1 MTKWAS
7 ASTGR
12 AQTRRWGDTQ
22 TVNAGRVRT
31 LHYAVNWVDQHPV
44 TWLEDAFPASYEV
57 GGWTLSLSE
66 ARLDAVPSRP
76 MSEDEARSALT
87 PILDTW
93 SAAIE
98 VEQRLVMTFFYLGA
112 DVEQETA
119 GAGTAASADFASASG
134 TAFDATVAIRRG
146 TPPEPDWSWRD
157 TDVTRLARSMCLRPL
172 RNRSRTVDDAAYWL
186 STHLKSWA
194 GSDRAAA
201 ERLNVSSGYFD
212 RARQWGARSA
222 ERKVSRDSQA
232 LSMQEKEQLKSVLEE
247 LIRRLHLVESDLAPG
262 RHLDVNDWPAS

>member
-1 MTKWAS
+1 MK
-7 ASTGR
+7 
-12 AQTRRWGDTQ
+12 
-22 TVNAGRVRT
+22 AGQVRT

-44 TWLEDAFPASYEV
+44 SWLEDAFPASYEV
-57 GGWTLSLSE
+57 RGWTLTLSE
-66 ARLDAVPSRP
+66 ARLDALPSQA

-98 VEQRLVMTFFYLGA
+98 VEQRLVVTFFYLGA
-112 DVEQETA
+112 DVKQDTA

-134 TAFDATVAIRRG
+134 TAFNATVAIRRG

-194 GSDRAAA
+194 GSDHAAA
-201 ERLNVSSGYFD
+201 QRLNVSSSYFE

-232 LSMQEKEQLKSVLEE
+232 LTTQEKEQLKSVLEE
-247 LIRRLHLVESDLAPG
+247 LIRRLHLVESGLAPG